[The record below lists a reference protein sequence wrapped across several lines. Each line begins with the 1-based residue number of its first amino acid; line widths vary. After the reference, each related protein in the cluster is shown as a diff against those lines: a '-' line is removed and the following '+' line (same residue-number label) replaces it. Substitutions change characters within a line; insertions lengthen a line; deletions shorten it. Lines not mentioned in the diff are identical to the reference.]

1 MNGHIPI
8 RSIGRGELTA
18 GAIGL
23 GCMSFS
29 PVYGGFDGY
38 DPTATI
44 NRALDLGVTL
54 LDTAD
59 VYGPHVSEQVVGR
72 AIASRRDEVTLATK
86 FGILQAGPVEPGVR
100 QVDGRPEYVRRSIEG
115 SLQRLGVDHV
125 DLYYL
130 HRPDPEVP
138 IEETVGAMAELV
150 AAGKVRHLGLSEASA
165 DTVRRAAAVHPIA
178 ALQSEYS
185 LFSRDIEGEILDTC
199 RELGV
204 GIVPY
209 SPLGRGMLT
218 GTITGQGRPGDERLP
233 PRQPALRRRG
243 VGRQPP
249 TRRRGGRS
257 RFRARRH
264 ARPGGTGLGARPRRR
279 HDPDPGH
286 QADQLPRGERRRHR
300 SDAVARGPH
309 PPRRAVGPHDRRSH
323 RRPGLDQPL
332 HADAEIAGAHTPVPP
347 GASTG
352 TIKSVDRPEFV
363 RGGYQIKPPLPF
375 TPGVVAAGVVIDSG
389 SDVTHLAPGRS
400 RCVEERLRSLGDPCG
415 GSRMGRRSDSVNVT
429 DEYAAA
435 AIEAYGTAS

>member
-1 MNGHIPI
+1 MNDRIPSRTLG
-8 RSIGRGELTA
+8 RSDLTA

-44 NRALDLGVTL
+44 SRALDLGVTM

-59 VYGPHVSEQVVGR
+59 VYGPYVSEQVVGR

-86 FGILQAGPVEPGVR
+86 FGILRAGPVEPGVR

-115 SLQRLGVDHV
+115 SLQRLDVDHV

-138 IEETVGAMAELV
+138 IEDTVGAMAELV

-165 DTVRRAAAVHPIA
+165 DTVRRAVDVHPIA

-218 GTITGQGRPGDERLP
+218 GTISARDDL
-233 PRQPALRRRG
+233 AADDFRRG
-243 VGRQPP
+243 NP
-249 TRRRGGRS
+249 
-257 RFRARRH
+257 RFADEALAANRALVDEVLAVATAQGATPGQVALAWVLAQGEDMIPIPGTKRIPYLEENVDAIRIALSAEDV
-264 ARPGGTGLGARPRRR
+264 ARLSGLSARTTGARS
-279 HDPDPGH
+279 
-286 QADQLPRGERRRHR
+286 ADRGWINR
-300 SDAVARGPH
+300 S
-309 PPRRAVGPHDRRSH
+309 
-323 RRPGLDQPL
+323 
-332 HADAEIAGAHTPVPP
+332 TPSP
-347 GASTG
+347 T
-352 TIKSVDRPEFV
+352 
-363 RGGYQIKPPLPF
+363 
-375 TPGVVAAGVVIDSG
+375 
-389 SDVTHLAPGRS
+389 
-400 RCVEERLRSLGDPCG
+400 
-415 GSRMGRRSDSVNVT
+415 
-429 DEYAAA
+429 
-435 AIEAYGTAS
+435 